1 MIDTTGHT
9 EQHTESLIAD
19 LVEWI
24 DTKPRPYVEVM
35 QAWRTSCPRLTIWED
50 TIDRGYLRRVP
61 DRPGNPMI
69 AVTRG
74 GQAFLRTQGRI
85 GRPAIKKQLSC

>member
-9 EQHTESLIAD
+9 ERHTESLIAD

-24 DTKPRPYVEVM
+24 EAKPRPYVEVM

-50 TIDRGYLRRVP
+50 TLDRGYVRRVP
-61 DRPGNPMI
+61 DRPGNPMVS
-69 AVTRG
+69 VTRDG
-74 GQAFLRTQGRI
+74 RAFLRAQGRI
-85 GRPAIKKQLSC
+85 RKTAIKNQLSG